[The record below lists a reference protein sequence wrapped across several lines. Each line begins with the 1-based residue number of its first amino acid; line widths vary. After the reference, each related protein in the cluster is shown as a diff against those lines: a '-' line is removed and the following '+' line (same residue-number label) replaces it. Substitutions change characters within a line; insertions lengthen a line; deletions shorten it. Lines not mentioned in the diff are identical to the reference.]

1 MQHDQFLANFAAK
14 ARLIR
19 IAHQRRFWPETAG
32 KRLVA
37 GLPGDLS
44 SDEVAVQASKQLFAI
59 KSEVRK

>member
-1 MQHDQFLANFAAK
+1 MQHVQFLANFAAK

>member
-19 IAHQRRFWPETAG
+19 IAHEPRFWPETAG

-37 GLPGDLS
+37 GLARDLS
-44 SDEVAVQASKQLFAI
+44 SDEVAVQASKQVFAI
-59 KSEVRK
+59 KIGVRK